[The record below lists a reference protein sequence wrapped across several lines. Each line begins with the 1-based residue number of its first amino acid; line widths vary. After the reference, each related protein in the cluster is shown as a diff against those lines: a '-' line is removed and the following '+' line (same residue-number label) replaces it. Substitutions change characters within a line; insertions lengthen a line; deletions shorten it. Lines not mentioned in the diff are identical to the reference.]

1 MSGVFCLWWVY
12 PALSH
17 PAAAAHLYRGVG
29 ELALVGGL
37 QRGQRGDVA
46 EDHSIQRSHRLSHH
60 QGGAAQWCPETG
72 TAFFFYW
79 LPVSLCLFGV
89 VIFCCITLKVS
100 YFWFDH
106 LSHLLMQHLIMA
118 LRELA
123 FNLVQ
128 MYTWTEPSMNHFG
141 GQSDDILSERSTSL

>member
-1 MSGVFCLWWVY
+1 MSSVFGGFILLCPILQLLHICIEGWGNWRWSEAFSVDNVGTLLRTIQYKGRTASLIIKVVQLNGVQKQV
-12 PALSH
+12 
-17 PAAAAHLYRGVG
+17 
-29 ELALVGGL
+29 
-37 QRGQRGDVA
+37 Q
-46 EDHSIQRSHRLSHH
+46 
-60 QGGAAQWCPETG
+60 
-72 TAFFFYW
+72 FFFYW

-89 VIFCCITLKVS
+89 VILCCITLKVS

-141 GQSDDILSERSTSL
+141 GQSDDILSKRSTSL